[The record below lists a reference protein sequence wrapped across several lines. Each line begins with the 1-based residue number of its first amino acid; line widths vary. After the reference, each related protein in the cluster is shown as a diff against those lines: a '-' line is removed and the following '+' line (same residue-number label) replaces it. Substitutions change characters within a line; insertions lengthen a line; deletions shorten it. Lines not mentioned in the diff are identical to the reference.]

1 DPANLDVKRVF
12 ASDQD
17 VKSRESLLRIKS
29 QNQIDWEPIS
39 RRQISHLGDA
49 LHTYGCHRCSFPQ
62 LPFTCPRLPREW
74 ADCTGREGIF
84 PLLKC
89 TSTIRQLA
97 YDIVPDFLD
106 ECLQMSTKTS
116 RLSLDHFCTFVP
128 EIFDQYLRK
137 PTMTDVVKLYQH
149 HEENHGF
156 LRMLGSLD
164 CTDWECFGC
173 PYAHKG
179 QYVRRDHGPNP
190 FILLKLLRHKTY
202 GYGMLSLVFLGYY
215 LIDEICLELA
225 PLVKAIPEPSHDD
238 CKRIR
243 YKEM

>member
-1 DPANLDVKRVF
+1 MMMTMMMNNSPNDFHEN
-12 ASDQD
+12 DQD
-17 VKSRESLLRIKS
+17 NTTTTAPSTSARMFFPLDDDLKPTPTSE
-29 QNQIDWEPIS
+29 NE
-39 RRQISHLGDA
+39 GDSNCNA
-49 LHTYGCHRCSFPQ
+49 YWSGGGGS
-62 LPFTCPRLPREW
+62 
-74 ADCTGREGIF
+74 AEGIF

-89 TSTIRQLA
+89 TSAIRQLA

-156 LRMLGSLD
+156 LGMLGSLD

-190 FILLKLLRHKTY
+190 FILRAPEIPFVANGLAY
-202 GYGMLSLVFLGYY
+202 PWGYY

-238 CKRIR
+238 CKRI
-243 YKEM
+243 